1 MRRQRWRSAPNR
13 LVGVINWVRSMW
25 TRAEIGIYRQLLDRL
40 RADRAF
46 HEFHEGRRRALPEF
60 YHDQY
65 ERALGRYAELIS
77 RDDRRP
83 DLTPWEAAEP
93 TVSTGD
99 RLVPVTTMGTP
110 PVK

>member
-1 MRRQRWRSAPNR
+1 
-13 LVGVINWVRSMW
+13 
-25 TRAEIGIYRQLLDRL
+25 L

-46 HEFHEGRRRALPEF
+46 REFHEGRRGALPEF

-83 DLTPWEAAEP
+83 DLAPWEAAEP

-99 RLVPVTTMGTP
+99 RLVPVTTMRAP